1 LTIVGKF
8 AREQDCVSIEAIATV
23 VLGNNKTVFFF
34 IAQGANRPSRTGGE
48 EFR

>member
-34 IAQGANRPSRTGGE
+34 HSPGSKQAK
-48 EFR
+48 